1 MSLGQ
6 YSSLAQSEPRGEF
19 DSDRLARGERVYRCG
34 GEGGGVKNNNNIRRD
49 REGDGGRGPV
59 SRDTNI
65 LH

>member
-34 GEGGGVKNNNNIRRD
+34 GQGV
-49 REGDGGRGPV
+49 G
-59 SRDTNI
+59 
-65 LH
+65 